1 MAQCHILELYNYT
14 ERHED
19 AFVYKLG
26 SAMRELVRSIR
37 GFVCFPFS
45 GARCLSF
52 PVVSESV
59 IAARITP
66 STDNPFTPDQI
77 VALSKYR
84 AQYCPISIIYVVKQ
98 RYTNLTQLKREKA
111 FWPIQMRSKR
121 RKLVIASCI
130 IHRAAGG

>member
-1 MAQCHILELYNYT
+1 MHEL
-14 ERHED
+14 
-19 AFVYKLG
+19 A
-26 SAMRELVRSIR
+26 RSIR
-37 GFVCFPFS
+37 GFVFFPLG

-52 PVVSESV
+52 PAVSKSV
-59 IAARITP
+59 IVARITP
-66 STDNPFTPDQI
+66 STDSSFTPDQI
-77 VALSKYR
+77 AALSKYR